1 MARFTAEQSQAY
13 VEIQQLIH
21 DWGYELDHCYGE
33 NIGDL
38 LAEDCTYFLA
48 GTPREGRAQIV
59 AYYADRLAR
68 LGAASDGVPVHRHA
82 ICNLRVMF
90 SAIDA
95 AAITFNLTYFTAAG
109 HPLRTDHA
117 DPASYADVRMEVRRE
132 ADGHWRIAHFD
143 SGQAFRRLAK

>member
-48 GTPREGRAQIV
+48 GTPREGRAVGFDIG
-59 AYYADRLAR
+59 DL
-68 LGAASDGVPVHRHA
+68 
-82 ICNLRVMF
+82 
-90 SAIDA
+90 
-95 AAITFNLTYFTAAG
+95 
-109 HPLRTDHA
+109 DHA
-117 DPASYADVRMEVRRE
+117 
-132 ADGHWRIAHFD
+132 
-143 SGQAFRRLAK
+143 QAPTRLSAA